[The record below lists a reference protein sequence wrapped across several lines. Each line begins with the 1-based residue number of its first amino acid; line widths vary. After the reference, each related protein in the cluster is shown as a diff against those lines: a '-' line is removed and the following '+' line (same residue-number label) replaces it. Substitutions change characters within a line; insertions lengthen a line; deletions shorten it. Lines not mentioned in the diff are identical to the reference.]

1 MQTLEGASKT
11 KRGGEEGKPE
21 FCWNE
26 AFDPSQTLAGGSC
39 SPTGKHTGT
48 RLLQRL
54 PAGCC
59 VMYEDT
65 KNKINQPTS
74 PQEGCAPR
82 EAWLN

>member
-39 SPTGKHTGT
+39 SPTGKHTGYTPVAASASRMLRDVRRHKKQNKSANFST
-48 RLLQRL
+48 RGLCSKGGV
-54 PAGCC
+54 A
-59 VMYEDT
+59 
-65 KNKINQPTS
+65 
-74 PQEGCAPR
+74 
-82 EAWLN
+82 